1 MHEIVEGFVKAN
13 KSIEKMRLKKE
24 YQEKL
29 KNCMK
34 VYMRKYPG
42 ANLEQMKEF
51 TQEGNPTVFDNVQRQ
66 TVKSLLCYIAFKS
79 LLNMDPLT
87 TDLYLTWT

>member
-51 TQEGNPTVFDNVQRQ
+51 IQEGNPTVFDNVR
-66 TVKSLLCYIAFKS
+66 TE
-79 LLNMDPLT
+79 
-87 TDLYLTWT
+87 TDS

>member
-1 MHEIVEGFVKAN
+1 
-13 KSIEKMRLKKE
+13 MRLKKE

-51 TQEGNPTVFDNVQRQ
+51 IQEGNPTVFDNVR
-66 TVKSLLCYIAFKS
+66 TE
-79 LLNMDPLT
+79 
-87 TDLYLTWT
+87 TDS